1 MISILFLTTA
11 LPGNK
16 SNGGEIAT
24 TNFLD
29 ALRQAGHRLA
39 VMGYAR
45 PGAHYQT
52 RPHETVIDERP
63 IETDR
68 AGIRSALWF
77 FKALTNNAAY
87 SVSKYWSGR
96 YIRTVTELLR
106 NSNFDLVVIDH
117 AQIGFLCPYVLHK
130 PLVLIAHNVEN
141 LIYENQ
147 ASASTGLKKWLYARE
162 TRCIRDMEYR
172 LAKASAMVWTL
183 TEKDKEYFSRMG
195 ARSKAFAIPSAFSAK
210 PPSPTDRSDSDIV
223 MLGTWTWKANAEGL
237 RWFFEQVYPLLP
249 RHSRIEVGGK
259 GADWLSRKWPNVAYR
274 GFVPDAHAF
283 LTRSK
288 VVAIPS
294 VSGGGVQIKTLDAI
308 ATGASIVATP
318 TAMRG
323 IECPP
328 ETVRV
333 AQQAREFADH
343 LISLCNV
350 RPKQE
355 DVIRAQQWSAS
366 RRLNFEKQVAMSIEQ
381 VMSYPRRA

>member
-11 LPGNK
+11 LPGDK

-24 TNFLD
+24 TNFFD
-29 ALRQAGHRLA
+29 ALSQAGHRLT
-39 VMGYAR
+39 VTGYAR
-45 PGAHYQT
+45 PGAHYQI
-52 RPHETVIDERP
+52 RPHEIIIEERP
-63 IETDR
+63 IETGR
-68 AGIRSALWF
+68 ARIRSVIWF
-77 FKALTNNAAY
+77 LTALTKNVAY
-87 SVSKYWSGR
+87 SVSKYWSRR

-106 NSNFDLVVIDH
+106 NSNFDLVIIDH
-117 AQIGFLCPYVLHK
+117 AQIGFLYPYIIHR

-141 LIYENQ
+141 LIYEDQ
-147 ASASTGLKKWLYARE
+147 ASGSTGLKKWLYARE

-172 LAKASAMVWTL
+172 LAEASVMVWTL
-183 TEKDKEYFSRMG
+183 TEKDKEYFSRIG
-195 ARSKAFAIPSAFSAK
+195 ARSEAFAIPSAFSAK
-210 PPSPTDRSDSDIV
+210 PPAPTDQTDSDIV
-223 MLGTWTWKANAEGL
+223 MLGTWTWKANADGL

-259 GADWLSRKWPNVAYR
+259 GADWLIMKWPNVTYR

-308 ATGASIVATP
+308 ASGASIVATP

-323 IECPP
+323 IEYPP

-333 AQQAREFADH
+333 AEQAREFADH
-343 LISLCNV
+343 LISFCNV
-350 RPKQE
+350 RPRQE
-355 DVIRAQQWSAS
+355 DVIRALQWSAS
-366 RRLNFEKQVAMSIEQ
+366 RRLNFEKQVAMSIELA
-381 VMSYPRRA
+381 MSYPSRG